1 MTATTVQSALWAV
14 IGDAAL
20 RLERAGVASPRHDAE
35 QLAAAALGVTRARL
49 HTSAFFTAEQFA
61 AFSASVARREAREP
75 LQHIAGTAPFRHLEL
90 AVGPGV
96 FIPRPETEIVVD
108 AALRELPAGGLA
120 VDLCAGSGAIALS
133 IATERPDAV
142 VHAVER
148 DERAF
153 GWLRRNAD
161 AAPGGRVSVHLADAA
176 DALPQLDGMVD
187 VVVSNP
193 PYVRLGR
200 ELEPEVAAYD
210 PAVALWGGEDGLDV
224 VRVVERAAARLLRP
238 GGFVAIEHEDTH
250 GEEAPALLAETGSW
264 TDIADH
270 ADLAGRARFV
280 TARRA
285 G

>member
-1 MTATTVQSALWAV
+1 MTTTPVQSALWAV

-20 RLERAGVASPRHDAE
+20 RLEHAGVPSPRHDAE
-35 QLAAAALGVTRARL
+35 QLAAAALGTTRSRL
-49 HTSAFFTAEQFA
+49 HASAFFTPEQYA
-61 AFSASVARREAREP
+61 AFSASVARRESREP
-75 LQHIAGTAPFRHLEL
+75 LQHIVGTAPFRHLEL

-96 FIPRPETEIVVD
+96 FVPRPETEVVVG
-108 AALRELPAGGLA
+108 AALEALPPAGVV

-133 IATERPDAV
+133 IASERPDAV

-153 GWLRRNAD
+153 AWLRRNAD
-161 AAPGGRVSVHLADAA
+161 AAPGRRVSLHLADAA
-176 DALPQLDGMVD
+176 DALPQLDGTVD

-210 PAVALWGGEDGLDV
+210 PAVSLWGGEDGLDV
-224 VRVVERAAARLLRP
+224 VRVVERTAARLLRP

-250 GEEAPALLAETGSW
+250 GELAPALLAATGAW
-264 TDIADH
+264 TGIVDH
-270 ADLAGRARFV
+270 PDLAGRARFV
-280 TARRA
+280 TARKAR
-285 G
+285 